1 MDIIELVGH
10 AQDNATVTRVFGEP
24 VTQDGVTVIPVAKI
38 SGGGGAGTGKKDGDQ
53 PGQGSG
59 GGFGIGAVPIG
70 ALVVKD
76 GKVRWQ
82 PTVDVNRVILGG
94 QVVVIVALL
103 TVRTLIRARAGK
115 KGRQA
120 P

>member
-1 MDIIELVGH
+1 MDIFELVRR

-38 SGGGGAGTGKKDGDQ
+38 SGGGGAGTGKKEGDR

-59 GGFGIGAVPIG
+59 GGFGVGAVPLG
-70 ALVVKD
+70 VLVVKD

-82 PTVDVNRVILGG
+82 PIVDVNRVILGG
-94 QVVVIVALL
+94 QVVVIAALL
-103 TVRTLIRARAGK
+103 TVRTLIRLRARD
-115 KGRQA
+115 KGRREG
-120 P
+120 